1 MRNVLESITSTQLSH
16 LILEID
22 EDVHPTVILRL
33 WPQLGINEVLSRE
46 QFRTLTRL
54 TVAITTRPR
63 RLADPSIKGKIREL
77 LKEFDDKGIL
87 NVMLNEEEIHY
98 STISGPGPGPAIIY
112 M

>member
-1 MRNVLESITSTQLSH
+1 MRNVLKSITSTQLSH

-22 EDVHPTVILRL
+22 EDVPPTVIVRL
-33 WPQLGINEVLSRE
+33 WPQLGINEVLSRK
-46 QFRTLTRL
+46 QFRTLTQL
-54 TVAITTRPR
+54 TVAITTR
-63 RLADPSIKGKIREL
+63 RLADPSIKGKIRQL

-98 STISGPGPGPAIIY
+98 STISGPGPGPTIIY